1 MCVVFVWVTVLITR
15 SMCNWLQVLTSG
27 LDARNTA
34 LSGRRKATPWAHSA
48 QAGCLVATTSSVP
61 SFVVRVAITHLIT
74 GTNIWASV
82 HSTSS
87 GWHCYST
94 IAQVMPCMWQQHAL
108 LKFFFLPFSFC
119 DLLRAGST
127 SCMHTLLWRTFTVFQ
142 CANCANP
149 SSLCHEWPHSLHTM
163 RMSIS
168 GRFFEPHVSLFPM
181 SRMLERYPHFASRAL
196 QRGHE
201 NFVLAI
207 IPLWS
212 SRMAASSLWT
222 QTNQP
227 NKHRNR
233 GAEWLQHAAQHSTPR
248 RTSPVDHPKTLDT
261 LGLLAAAA

>member
-1 MCVVFVWVTVLITR
+1 MGPFSPSRLPCCHDQLRPKLRRPCRHYPPHHRHQHLGFCPLHILR
-15 SMCNWLQVLTSG
+15 LALLQHNSTSH
-27 LDARNTA
+27 AM
-34 LSGRRKATPWAHSA
+34 H
-48 QAGCLVATTSSVP
+48 VATTRP
-61 SFVVRVAITHLIT
+61 P
-74 GTNIWASV
+74 
-82 HSTSS
+82 
-87 GWHCYST
+87 
-94 IAQVMPCMWQQHAL
+94 QV
-108 LKFFFLPFSFC
+108 FFLPFSFC